1 LPDLQGVRQAAAGAA
16 TRVGY
21 PAVVVGEAA
30 RLIRFKLGATAEAAY
45 VRLMTGGSIKIID
58 LTVEDWV
65 RVRELVER
73 YVDRPLGVVDAAIVA
88 IAERMEI
95 TDLASMN
102 GRDFYLVRPKHTT
115 GFTLLPE
122 GLARTPAD

>member
-1 LPDLQGVRQAAAGAA
+1 LV
-16 TRVGY
+16 T

-30 RLIRFKLGATAEAAY
+30 RLIRFILGASAEAAY

-73 YVDRPLGVVDAAIVA
+73 YVNVGSAWWTPRSSL
-88 IAERMEI
+88 
-95 TDLASMN
+95 LLN
-102 GRDFYLVRPKHTT
+102 GRRSLIS
-115 GFTLLPE
+115 
-122 GLARTPAD
+122 PA